1 MTKKRIVAT
10 APIGRTAI
18 DILEQIAPV
27 VTAASPEDSIL
38 LKFAQEMIGLVV
50 RGEGRATKQVIE
62 ACPELR
68 VIARPG
74 AGYDSVDIATATA
87 RRIPVIF
94 APLGGFAVAE
104 GALTLLLSL
113 IKKVPVCDQ
122 VVRQGQWTKRYEIT
136 VGDMAEHT
144 LGIIG
149 LGRIGAHLARLAQP
163 FQMTVL
169 GYDPFLSSKPA
180 GLEFVELVE
189 LPELLCRSDYV
200 SLHVP
205 LSPETKGLINRE
217 RIAQMKRRAILVN
230 TARGEVIEGL
240 DVLADALEA
249 GQLGAVGLDVFPTEP
264 PDASHRI
271 FRDPRL
277 ICAPHLL
284 GVSELAMERIYRS
297 MANDVVAVFEHRPP
311 RYCVNPEVLD
321 VSIGSGASA
330 S

>member
-1 MTKKRIVAT
+1 MTSTTKQIVAT
-10 APIGRTAI
+10 APIGRAAI
-18 DILEQIAPV
+18 EILEQIAPV
-27 VTAASPEDSIL
+27 VTSASPDDSSL
-38 LKFAQEMIGLVV
+38 LAFAENMIGLVV
-50 RGEGRATKQVIE
+50 RGESRATKQLIE
-62 ACPELR
+62 ACPELQ
-68 VIARPG
+68 VIGRPG
-74 AGYDSVDIATATA
+74 AGYDSVDIAAATA

-104 GALTLLLSL
+104 GALALLLAL
-113 IKKVPVCDQ
+113 IKKIPVCDQ
-122 VVRQGQWTKRYEIT
+122 VVRQGSWKKRYEIT
-136 VGDMAEHT
+136 VGDMTEHA

-149 LGRIGAHLARLAQP
+149 LGRIGAHFARLAQP

-180 GLEFVELVE
+180 GLDFVQFVE
-189 LPELLCRSDYV
+189 LPELLHRSDFV

-205 LSPETKGLINRE
+205 LSSETKGLINRE
-217 RIAQMKRRAILVN
+217 RIAQMKRGAILVN
-230 TARGEVIEGL
+230 TARGGVIDGL

-284 GVSELAMERIYRS
+284 GVSELATERIYRS
-297 MANDVVAVFEHRPP
+297 MANDMVAVFEHRPP
-311 RYCVNPEVLD
+311 RYCVNPEALD
-321 VSIGSGASA
+321 APD
-330 S
+330 